1 LLWQF
6 QTGFGAD
13 GPPMTYEIDGE
24 QCVALATGGT
34 TNSRGNGDG
43 LWAFKL
49 GGRLSPLYPPP
60 APMTVTALTGAPV
73 NIDQVSIGRLWDA
86 DNKELS
92 ANAERPAS
100 RHLSPWIKPAP
111 TRTRV
116 FHIPGCTAR

>member
-1 LLWQF
+1 MTTAGGIVFHGEPDGNFQAYDARSGDLLWQF

-13 GPPMTYEIDGE
+13 GPPMTY
-24 QCVALATGGT
+24 
-34 TNSRGNGDG
+34 
-43 LWAFKL
+43 
-49 GGRLSPLYPPP
+49 PPP
-60 APMTVTALTGAPV
+60 APITVTALTGAPV